1 MNIFPP
7 KANSLLEQKQT
18 PMKKI
23 KLRATCPIVITIDR
37 HRHHPGTKLSLRGSK
52 LKRKRKDIN
61 VINEEGGGKATPF
74 GHTLE
79 MEGAQQREQR
89 FCIGAAADHSV
100 GVGPRLLPAPWR
112 RGSD

>member
-23 KLRATCPIVITIDR
+23 KLRATCPIVITID
-37 HRHHPGTKLSLRGSK
+37 HRHQSNEAFASR
-52 LKRKRKDIN
+52 LKIKKKRKDIN